1 MYCAFTT
8 VGPFWYYKR
17 TETKKQNANEG
28 NATNNEVFWRE
39 LLKYNLKIITNKS
52 ISFKS

>member
-1 MYCAFTT
+1 MIPNKIILISQIVYCPFTT

-28 NATNNEVFWRE
+28 NATNNEVF
-39 LLKYNLKIITNKS
+39 
-52 ISFKS
+52 